1 MSPTAKAMYGS
12 TNTGDK
18 AADTLGAVVN
28 TIKKS
33 VVGPE
38 DEYKALIGTLQGL
51 FAGGFGVLGY
61 KNSIKGMDRQGRR
74 MQLMQALDAKAGTL
88 PKGSQQRAVLKQ
100 MRDNL

>member
-12 TNTGDK
+12 TNTDDK

>member
-33 VVGPE
+33 VVGPG
-38 DEYKALIGTLQGL
+38 DEYKGTIASAQGL
-51 FAGGFGVLGY
+51 AGGISGILGY

-74 MQLMQALDAKAGTL
+74 MQLMRALDAKVNTL
-88 PKGSQQRAVLKQ
+88 PEGS
-100 MRDNL
+100 

>member
-33 VVGPE
+33 VVGSG
-38 DEYKALIGTLQGL
+38 DEHKGLITGFQGIT
-51 FAGGFGVLGY
+51 GGLSGILGY

-74 MQLMQALDAKAGTL
+74 M
-88 PKGSQQRAVLKQ
+88 
-100 MRDNL
+100 

>member
-33 VVGPE
+33 VVGPG
-38 DEYKALIGTLQGL
+38 DTHKVPIAAAQGI
-51 FAGGFGVLGY
+51 FGVLSGILGY
-61 KNSIKGMDRQGRR
+61 KSSIKGMDRQGRR